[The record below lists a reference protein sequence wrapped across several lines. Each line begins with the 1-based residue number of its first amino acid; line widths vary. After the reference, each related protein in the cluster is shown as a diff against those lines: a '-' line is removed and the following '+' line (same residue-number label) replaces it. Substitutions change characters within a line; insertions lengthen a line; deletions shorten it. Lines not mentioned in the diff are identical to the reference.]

1 MKKDLKLDHD
11 TLFFR
16 LLFKSTSE
24 VTAEEIEYY
33 RKYPDQIDEV
43 TAPINIHKIF
53 LWVGALL
60 GVFIVAIAKALKF
73 SGALS
78 FLADGLFEFIY
89 DILYESGVALIG
101 AAITAYMLGVVLNKQ
116 QENAAKWRKEIR
128 KKIAENK

>member
-1 MKKDLKLDHD
+1 
-11 TLFFR
+11 
-16 LLFKSTSE
+16 
-24 VTAEEIEYY
+24 
-33 RKYPDQIDEV
+33 
-43 TAPINIHKIF
+43 F